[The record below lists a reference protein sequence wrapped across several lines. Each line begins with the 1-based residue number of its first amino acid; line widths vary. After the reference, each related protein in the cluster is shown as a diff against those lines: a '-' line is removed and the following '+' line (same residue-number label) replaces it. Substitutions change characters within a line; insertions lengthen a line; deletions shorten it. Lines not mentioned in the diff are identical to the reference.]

1 MKNLVPVDHSALK
14 TNQAV
19 IITLLIIAF
28 VLNLPWLV
36 ALVCAIMLAGSL
48 ILKRPGFYLVYEKI
62 LKPTGWIKADVLQD
76 NREPHVFAQGVG
88 GVFLLVSSLAL
99 FLGAS
104 LAGWIL
110 NWIVVALAA
119 LNLFAGFCVGC
130 AMYYWLH
137 QLNIPGFS
145 RSAPQGSFPGMRP
158 EKSQS

>member
-1 MKNLVPVDHSALK
+1 MKTLVPVDHSALK

-28 VLNLPWLV
+28 VLNQPWLV
-36 ALVCAIMLAGSL
+36 ALVCAVMLAGSL
-48 ILKRPGFYLVYEKI
+48 LLKRPGFYLVYEKI

-76 NREPHVFAQGVG
+76 NREPHVFAQAVG

-110 NWIVVALAA
+110 SWIVVALAA

-145 RSAPQGSFPGMRP
+145 RTAPQGAFPGMRP
-158 EKSQS
+158 GKSQS